1 MKIAFLTIEYP
12 HTKTYPSGGIGTS
25 IFNLANGIVKA
36 GHEVI
41 ILAYGQDK
49 DEIIYEDGI
58 TIYKIENIAVKGFSF
73 FLTQLKL
80 KRIINKLYKDKKI
93 DIVEAVDWSGIT
105 AFVTTKCPIV
115 IKLHGSDTYF
125 CSLEKRKVKWSNAF
139 YENKALHQCNGIIS
153 VSQYTA
159 DITKQLFDLH
169 KDATVIPNAIN
180 TLNFESSKQES
191 NNVIL
196 YFGTLIRKKGLLE
209 LPLIFNKV
217 YAQNQKAQLV
227 LIGHDTSDTQTKNA
241 STWHMMI
248 PLFDKEAFKN
258 VTYLGAVP
266 YNEMKTQIEKASLC
280 VFPTF
285 AEALPV
291 SWLEAM
297 AMQKPIVASNIGWAK
312 EMIDDGKEGFLVHP
326 AQHDLFAEKVLQLLD
341 SKALQADFGIN
352 ARNKVIKRFSLEVIV
367 KQSINYYDFILANK
381 EKD

>member
-12 HTKTYPSGGIGTS
+12 HPKTYPSGGIGTS

-58 TIYKIENIAVKGFSF
+58 TLYKIENIAVKGLSF

-80 KRIINKLYKDKKI
+80 KKIINKLYEEKKI
-93 DIVEAVDWSGIT
+93 DIVEAVDWAGIT
-105 AFVTTKCPIV
+105 AFITTKCPTV

-125 CSLEKRKVKWSNAF
+125 CSLENRKVKWSNTF
-139 YENKALHQCNGIIS
+139 YENKALHQCNGILS

-159 DITKQLFDLH
+159 DITKQLFHLN
-169 KDATVIPNAIN
+169 KECTVIPNAIN
-180 TLNFESSKQES
+180 SSNFEPSQQE
-191 NNVIL
+191 NNNIIL

-217 YAQNQKAQLV
+217 YAQNKKAQLV
-227 LIGHDTSDTQTKNA
+227 LIGHDTSDAQTKNT
-241 STWHMMI
+241 STWQMMI

-266 YNEMKTQIEKASLC
+266 YSEMKAQIEKATLC

-312 EMIDDGKEGFLVHP
+312 EMIEDGKEGFLVHP
-326 AQHDLFAEKVLQLLD
+326 TNHNEFADKMLQLLQ
-341 SKALQADFGIN
+341 SEALQSDFGVN
-352 ARNKVIKRFSLEVIV
+352 ARKKVVARFSTEVVV
-367 KQSINYYDFILANK
+367 KQSINYYKSILDY
-381 EKD
+381 EKKS